1 MIDAFTRRHTPQKAK
16 KNLTYDE
23 QMGATEKTKGQT
35 PLFAPDE
42 DEAGD
47 IAPESDEDMVE
58 VVGETLQN
66 PFDDASV
73 ARNLQEEEFNKPPS
87 PDIPDVSA
95 QMALEESR
103 REAARR
109 RDEEDLALIRALQA
123 SKSDARLQ
131 FDAGEKEPSIAG
143 TKSIA
148 STLGDSDED
157 DFEEVEVPDLR
168 ATPAAEAQAASKV
181 TEAHYFDLPIP
192 AVAPE
197 GDTVIPLDSEDRA
210 LIEAAISKDQAQQDQ
225 AEHQAAFTMEIDAT
239 DTGAIPE
246 HILDTD
252 TTVRS
257 PSPIK
262 SPPAPRR
269 EIRPDPQ
276 PNDTPRPKP
285 VVAQTARWES
295 AGEAKTSLT
304 VEETA
309 VGNSRLRDEF
319 IAFGTPPTAKAPV
332 PEPPTANVSIPGGT
346 EAARGHSAEGTA
358 SYDGA
363 VPNPEAGQS
372 TVMDTMVTEDFVMGN
387 GLLDDQHLATPST
400 VVQNLPVS
408 SERQDHVPARTE
420 SPLREF
426 DERGNDGQSESD
438 DDDLDDSRSIEWSQS
453 PEPERR
459 ATQKRTFPT
468 PPPDLEEDEGGID
481 MNAEGDDYAR
491 FLASIQHRNLE
502 QVRQEL
508 DNEIRDLNQQNKVAM
523 RDSEEITHQMV
534 AQIQVSLSNSFPS
547 SPNNHFVQLLLR
559 LFGIPYVTAPMEAE
573 AQCAELARLN
583 LVDGV
588 ITDDN
593 DVFLFGASQCFKN
606 LFNDAK
612 YVECF
617 LAADLAREMSLT
629 RDRLITIA
637 YLLGSD
643 YTEGLPGIGP
653 VAGMEIMANFPG
665 PQGLKNFKAWWTAV
679 QQGKDDVENESKWQ
693 KSFVSV
699 LDLFMRKSVLISV
712 LFARKRSSATPY
724 ISKLTGRIRLWCVH
738 ASSSSRLASLST
750 LSTHSAK
757 PITIRQWTTPT
768 SLFIGASQT

>member
-1 MIDAFTRRHTPQKAK
+1 MINAFTRRHTPQKAR

-23 QMGATEKTKGQT
+23 QLGATGKVKDQA

-47 IAPESDEDMVE
+47 VPIESDMDEDMVE

-66 PFDDASV
+66 PFDDESM
-73 ARNLQEEEFNKPPS
+73 ARNLQEQEFTGPPS
-87 PDIPDVSA
+87 SDVPDISV
-95 QMALEESR
+95 QVALEDSR
-103 REAARR
+103 LEAARR
-109 RDEEDLALIRALQA
+109 RDEEDLALIRALRA

-131 FDAGEKEPSIAG
+131 FDAGEKEPSIAA
-143 TKSIA
+143 TKSTA
-148 STLGDSDED
+148 SMLGDSDED

-168 ATPAAEAQAASKV
+168 TLPAEEPEAAPCTTDSQ
-181 TEAHYFDLPIP
+181 YFDLPVP
-192 AVAPE
+192 TAAPE
-197 GDTVIPLDSEDRA
+197 GNALAPLDSEDRA
-210 LIEAAISKDQAQQDQ
+210 LIEAAILKDQWQQEQ
-225 AEHQAAFTMEIDAT
+225 TGEQQVTSEMETPKKLITTTGIRNVSTRAEPTSRIVASGLAS
-239 DTGAIPE
+239 G
-246 HILDTD
+246 
-252 TTVRS
+252 S
-257 PSPIK
+257 
-262 SPPAPRR
+262 
-269 EIRPDPQ
+269 EIRPETPQ
-276 PNDTPRPKP
+276 PSHTPQPKLP
-285 VVAQTARWES
+285 ILQTARLSSPITDEIQQHHDVTS
-295 AGEAKTSLT
+295 DIPRHRDFGMPKVLDTTPKTRKEPRIEPSSEMEPPSKMAVD
-304 VEETA
+304 VEENEA
-309 VGNSRLRDEF
+309 VKECSIGGGADKDVAANLHDIEASTDRD
-319 IAFGTPPTAKAPV
+319 V
-332 PEPPTANVSIPGGT
+332 PE
-346 EAARGHSAEGTA
+346 
-358 SYDGA
+358 DL
-363 VPNPEAGQS
+363 
-372 TVMDTMVTEDFVMGN
+372 VMRQN
-387 GLLDDQHLATPST
+387 GLLDDPDLRSTSMPVENQSVPPPVTQPSRI
-400 VVQNLPVS
+400 Q
-408 SERQDHVPARTE
+408 TE
-420 SPLREF
+420 SPLRQI
-426 DERGNDGQSESD
+426 DEAGKPGSSESD
-438 DDDLDDSRSIEWSQS
+438 DDDLDDSRSLEWSLS

-459 ATQKRTFPT
+459 STQTRTFPT
-468 PPPDLEEDEGGID
+468 PPPDLEEEEGGID

-534 AQIQVSLSNSFPS
+534 AQIQVSAYIQSLPLSV
-547 SPNNHFVQLLLR
+547 NNNNLIQLLLR

-665 PQGLKNFKAWWTAV
+665 PRGLQNFKAWWTAV
-679 QQGKDDVENESKWQ
+679 QQGKDDVANESKWQ
-693 KSFVSV
+693 KSFVS
-699 LDLFMRKSVLISV
+699 LP
-712 LFARKRSSATPY
+712 A
-724 ISKLTGRIRLWCVH
+724 C
-738 ASSSSRLASLST
+738 LSQP
-750 LSTHSAK
+750 HV
-757 PITIRQWTTPT
+757 
-768 SLFIGASQT
+768 